1 MIIFEFSGPSL
12 DRSPTYMRNWFGWG
26 ETVRHCRR
34 ALHQRRKLLKNQN
47 TTIIPMRYFIHSY
60 SIVHIWT
67 ERLGQFNIS
76 NLKLQ
81 QIKKAYLI
89 ERTNFTLMIWDWSAD
104 EEWHIYQIFFI
115 PIKMLHFSGS
125 KNNLRPILGP
135 PIREQASDYRRAF
148 RDLAE
153 LLSGRTFVSRFCW
166 TILSKTVRHSIDP
179 AIYNLAASKFTAI
192 ILRAIVFGHC

>member
-104 EEWHIYQIFFI
+104 EEWHIYLIFFI
-115 PIKMLHFSGS
+115 PIKMLHVSGS
-125 KNNLRPILGP
+125 KNNRKNNFRAANLRTS
-135 PIREQASDYRRAF
+135 EW
-148 RDLAE
+148 
-153 LLSGRTFVSRFCW
+153 LSTSSPRSGEIALWKNFC
-166 TILSKTVRHSIDP
+166 L
-179 AIYNLAASKFTAI
+179 
-192 ILRAIVFGHC
+192 